1 MPATNAGSPAK
12 KLVSV
17 QRNAAHHWVGDGF
30 PVRTLLTYA
39 ELGAR
44 ISPFLL
50 LDHAGPMEFPPTQK
64 RLGVGEHPHRGFE
77 TEQKG
82 PGSEVSPRIRQY

>member
-1 MPATNAGSPAK
+1 MKS
-12 KLVSV
+12 
-17 QRNAAHHWVGDGF
+17 DGF
-30 PVRTLLTYA
+30 PVRSIFSYDGLGR
-39 ELGAR
+39 EL
-44 ISPFLL
+44 SPFLL